1 MLDVFG
7 GTSDETVE
15 EEAEDDAEDL
25 VGTIGADDGTGIA
38 ARLNPTTRSEGVK
51 APLSWEEEKEDEAD
65 EADEADEEDVGGA

>member
-1 MLDVFG
+1 MAWYG
-7 GTSDETVE
+7 KEAGETRRNE
-15 EEAEDDAEDL
+15 EVVL
-25 VGTIGADDGTGIA
+25 VGSVGTIGADDGTGIA